1 VFKSLE
7 TKIAPMGRRF
17 WRVAPNCHCP
27 DTLRILSRTGPTV
40 DSFDYLLQLF
50 EMITKAPQH
59 SVPEATMRLDKWLW
73 AARFFKTR
81 QLAIDAINGGK
92 VHVNGQRTKPGK
104 SICTGTQLSITKEPF
119 VWDLEV
125 RRLDHQ
131 RRSAELAVSLYEE
144 LPESLEKRLA
154 EAQKR
159 REDHAQGGGLDQR
172 PNKRE
177 RRLIHRFKRLEP
189 PG

>member
-1 VFKSLE
+1 M
-7 TKIAPMGRRF
+7 T
-17 WRVAPNCHCP
+17 
-27 DTLRILSRTGPTV
+27 
-40 DSFDYLLQLF
+40 Q
-50 EMITKAPQH
+50 KAPQH
-59 SVPEATMRLDKWLW
+59 FAVEATMRLDKWLW

-104 SICTGTQLSITKEPF
+104 SISTGIRLSITKEPYA
-119 VWDLEV
+119 WEIEV

-131 RRSAELAVSLYEE
+131 RRSAEIAATLYEE
-144 LPESLEKRLA
+144 FPDSLEKRLA
-154 EAQKR
+154 EVEKR
-159 REDHAQGGGLDQR
+159 REDHAHGAGLDQR

-189 PG
+189 SG